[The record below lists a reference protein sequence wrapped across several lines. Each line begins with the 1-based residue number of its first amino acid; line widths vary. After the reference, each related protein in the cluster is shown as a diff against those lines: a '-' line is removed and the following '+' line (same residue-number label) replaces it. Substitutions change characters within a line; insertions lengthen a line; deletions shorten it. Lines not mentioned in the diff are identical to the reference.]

1 MHCSFFCRRKK
12 SPSKDVSMVGTKNEG
27 TRRAS
32 SPIPPA
38 LVLRRRRVHGHVL
51 LEDAGAMS
59 SRILVALS
67 SSLRITQTDLLS
79 TMRPRSCVVSNLS
92 SMQTRWISILLSMSM
107 SMSISDLSEPP
118 PPPPPKIHFFSKIFN
133 LKKEIEPLKIPIS
146 FSIENCV
153 QEYLNQ
159 SSFSE

>member
-1 MHCSFFCRRKK
+1 
-12 SPSKDVSMVGTKNEG
+12 MVGTKNEG
-27 TRRAS
+27 TMRAS
-32 SPIPPA
+32 SPIPLA

-118 PPPPPKIHFFSKIFN
+118 PPPPPPKIHFFSKIFN

-146 FSIENCV
+146 FSIENWV

-159 SSFSE
+159 RSFYHNKMP